1 MEQGNT
7 RNVWVVYA
15 DNRKDF
21 SSAEKFGQLKDVF
34 TYSIVG
40 KTYNSDKLISYAR
53 HVLANYKDGDYLL
66 MVGDPSL
73 CAICLAV
80 ALEYDSFGQINVL
93 RWNRDSYDY
102 VPLYCNFDYLPD
114 HEGEIALPV

>member
-15 DNRKDF
+15 DTRKDF

-34 TYSIVG
+34 NYSVTG
-40 KTYNSDKLISYAR
+40 KSYDSDKLIAYAR
-53 HVLANYKDGDYLL
+53 NVLNNWKDGDYLL

-80 ALEYDSFGQINVL
+80 ALEYDSFGQINIL
-93 RWNRDSYDY
+93 RWNRDTYDY

-114 HEGEIALPV
+114 HEGESAQN

>member
-1 MEQGNT
+1 MEQETT

-15 DNRKDF
+15 DTRKDF
-21 SSAEKFGQLKDVF
+21 SSAEKFGVLKDVF

-53 HVLANYKDGDYLL
+53 NVLDNWKEGDYLL
-66 MVGDPSL
+66 MVGDPTL

-80 ALEYDSFGQINVL
+80 ALEVDTFGQINVL
-93 RWNRDSYDY
+93 RWNRDTYDY
-102 VPLYCNFDYLPD
+102 VPLYCNFDYDPNL
-114 HEGEIALPV
+114 EGEIAKT